1 LSLYFGTLGSSG
13 IIYIDPSSLRR
24 TTALP
29 AVATATMATN
39 QDSAVTMSTTSSQLA
54 RVFGVVIR
62 QIADLL
68 MMMQDYHALVPNLP
82 RVLDISTTEVL
93 DLQVIIT
100 G

>member
-1 LSLYFGTLGSSG
+1 LLIGSSG

-24 TTALP
+24 TATLP
-29 AVATATMATN
+29 AVATATMTTN

-54 RVFGVVIR
+54 RLFGVIIR

-82 RVLDISTTEVL
+82 RVLDISPAEVL
-93 DLQVIIT
+93 DLQVML
-100 G
+100 

>member
-1 LSLYFGTLGSSG
+1 MHCTGSSG

-24 TTALP
+24 AATLP
-29 AVATATMATN
+29 AVATATN

-54 RVFGVVIR
+54 RLFGVVIR

-82 RVLDISTTEVL
+82 RVLDISTAEVL
-93 DLQVIIT
+93 DLQV
-100 G
+100 GRLQYMY

>member
-1 LSLYFGTLGSSG
+1 
-13 IIYIDPSSLRR
+13 
-24 TTALP
+24 LP

-82 RVLDISTTEVL
+82 RVLDISAAEVL
-93 DLQVIIT
+93 DLQVVRISAVVKLSCLNFSVFLF
-100 G
+100 